1 VCGDAHSV
9 QVFLCGVCVQIAS
22 HVTNTLWF
30 FLHGTI
36 NRVINTLAVE
46 YGPGYFLDA
55 VVAGVRRLIDR
66 GTAALTQAAA
76 ALDAKR
82 VLAASKMSLDDK
94 IRAVARVVIEV
105 AAL

>member
-1 VCGDAHSV
+1 M
-9 QVFLCGVCVQIAS
+9 
-22 HVTNTLWF
+22 
-30 FLHGTI
+30 
-36 NRVINTLAVE
+36 
-46 YGPGYFLDA
+46 
-55 VVAGVRRLIDR
+55 AGVRRLIDR
-66 GTAALTQAAA
+66 GTAASTQAAA

>member
-66 GTAALTQAAA
+66 GTAASTQAAC
-76 ALDAKR
+76 R
-82 VLAASKMSLDDK
+82 RPGRETRASG
-94 IRAVARVVIEV
+94 IEDV
-105 AAL
+105 P